1 MRRSSTAVAACVAA
15 LFVLA
20 GCTSAGARS
29 LPVGTGIVPHLG
41 AGQQATVTYCNGE
54 QAHITEPTRLH
65 GPAPTA
71 VYVHGGSWVSGDFDT
86 GGFIINKIG
95 PALAQFGFVVVSVD
109 YRLGPNKPWPAQ
121 IEDVKCAIRY
131 LRANA
136 KLLHVDPNEIGAWGH
151 SAGGHLVDLLGL
163 AGPSAGW
170 DVGAYTNQSSKVQA
184 VIDLAGPTNLPTMG
198 TFGAAGVVQDSF
210 ISLLGDVPLNQL
222 GAALTSASPVSYVT
236 SSAPPF
242 LVFHS
247 NNDPIVSF
255 RQSQDLVW
263 DLSAAGD
270 SAVLVTVNGGG
281 HLFTQKGGSP
291 TPAQITD
298 QVLQFFVKSL
308 HARSY

>member
-1 MRRSSTAVAACVAA
+1 
-15 LFVLA
+15 
-20 GCTSAGARS
+20 
-29 LPVGTGIVPHLG
+29 
-41 AGQQATVTYCNGE
+41 
-54 QAHITEPTRLH
+54 
-65 GPAPTA
+65 
-71 VYVHGGSWVSGDFDT
+71 
-86 GGFIINKIG
+86 
-95 PALAQFGFVVVSVD
+95 
-109 YRLGPNKPWPAQ
+109 GPNKPWPAQ

-210 ISLLGDVPLNQL
+210 ISLLGDVPLNEL
-222 GAALTSASPVSYVT
+222 GAALTSASPVTYVT
-236 SSAPPF
+236 ASAPPF
-242 LVFHS
+242 LIFHS

-255 RQSQDLVW
+255 KQSQDLAW

-270 SAVLVTVNGGG
+270 SASLVTVNGGG

-291 TPAQITD
+291 SPAQITD
-298 QVLQFFVKSL
+298 EVLQFFVKSL
-308 HARSY
+308 HAHP